1 MATRLRAPELP
12 DGLEWLQT
20 PRPLKLSELRGQVVI
35 LDFWTYCCINC
46 MHVLP
51 VLAALEAKR
60 RDDPLV
66 VIGVHSAKFSGEKDA
81 RRIAEALARYDVKHP
96 VVVDVDHRI
105 WQSYTVK
112 SWPTLVVI
120 RPDGSIAAMAPG
132 EADLE
137 ALDAF
142 VQTLLDDARED
153 GTLARERFRLEA
165 ATAPSSGPLAFPGK
179 VIPLPGDRLAVSD
192 TGHHRL
198 MILSL
203 EGRVELIV
211 GSGEAGFTDGG
222 LEEATFRSPQGL
234 SFDAEADVL
243 FVADTGNH
251 AIREVDLSRRR
262 VRTAA
267 GTGALGRGIPHA
279 SVVARQMPL
288 RSPWDVAVAG
298 DYVLIAMAGSHQIW
312 AYSRIEETVGVLA
325 GSGREG
331 LADGTFAEAAFAQ
344 PSGLALDGSK
354 LFVADSET
362 SAVRALDLV
371 KGEVRTL
378 VGTGLFDFG
387 DSDGPRPSALLQHP
401 IGIASGP
408 SGLLVADTYNH
419 KIKSIDPDAGGARTL
434 FERHAEVALREPAG
448 LCQLA
453 DGRVVVADTN
463 HHRVVILEPG
473 AGRAEVL
480 GIVAGAPPVADEATI
495 GASGRTLRRIVLGPG
510 DATLRL
516 RLQEPAGFDLAA
528 GSRVSIRIEALPA
541 FTAPEGDLGFEVAG
555 PRRGVPVLLK
565 GAATEGARGPAEGRI
580 TVEVA
585 AVLCAHGEAAAC
597 WPVEAVYRI
606 PFLRDEAA
614 QRAADA
620 PLPLPAPPAPTPP

>member
-1 MATRLRAPELP
+1 M
-12 DGLEWLQT
+12 
-20 PRPLKLSELRGQVVI
+20 
-35 LDFWTYCCINC
+35 
-46 MHVLP
+46 
-51 VLAALEAKR
+51 
-60 RDDPLV
+60 
-66 VIGVHSAKFSGEKDA
+66 
-81 RRIAEALARYDVKHP
+81 
-96 VVVDVDHRI
+96 DHRI

-112 SWPTLVVI
+112 SWPTLAVI

-142 VQTLLDDARED
+142 VQTVLDDARED
-153 GTLARERFRLEA
+153 GTLAREPFRLEA
-165 ATAPSSGPLAFPGK
+165 VTGPPSGSLAFPGK

-192 TGHHRL
+192 SGHHRL

-222 LEEATFRSPQGL
+222 LEEASFRSPQGL
-234 SFDAEADVL
+234 SFDTEADVL

-251 AIREVDLSRRR
+251 AIREVDLGRRQ

-279 SVVARQMPL
+279 RVAARQMPL
-288 RSPWDVAVAG
+288 RSPWDVVVAG
-298 DYVLIAMAGSHQIW
+298 DYVLIAMAGCHQIW
-312 AYSRIEETVGVLA
+312 TYSRIEETVGVLA

-371 KGEVRTL
+371 QGEVRTL
-378 VGTGLFDFG
+378 VGSGLFDFG

-419 KIKSIDPDAGGARTL
+419 KIKRIDPDAGGARTL
-434 FERHAEVALREPAG
+434 FERDAEIALREPAG

-463 HHRVVILEPG
+463 HHRLVILEPG
-473 AGRAEVL
+473 ARRAEVL
-480 GIVAGAPPVADEATI
+480 GIVAEAPPMVDEART
-495 GASGRTLRRIVLGPG
+495 GASVRTLRRIVLGPG

-555 PRRGVPVLLK
+555 TRRGVPVLLK
-565 GAATEGARGPAEGRI
+565 GAAAQGARGLAEGRI

-585 AVLCAHGEAAAC
+585 AVLCSHGEAAAC

-606 PFLRDEAA
+606 PFLRDESA

-620 PLPLPAPPAPTPP
+620 PLPLPAPPGATPS